1 MHLSVV
7 AINALACAVLAVLL
21 LEKLTEDAEGDRR
34 LGGRA
39 GFRDDVDAHVA
50 SLADAEK
57 VCKCGCAYGVSGEVN
72 VGGVLL

>member
-1 MHLSVV
+1 MVYSILRLSL
-7 AINALACAVLAVLL
+7 IHIF
-21 LEKLTEDAEGDRR
+21 TEDAEGDRR

-72 VGGVLL
+72 VGGAVSYTHLFID